1 MLFYKDLYR
10 KCDFL
15 CEGCI
20 EFYYERKCREML
32 GIQKIVGIKSTMLP
46 ISYIAINVNHMNGII
61 LYLSK
66 MEISIYYVTDALGY
80 SYY

>member
-20 EFYYERKCREML
+20 DFYYERKCREML
-32 GIQKIVGIKSTMLP
+32 GTQKYLVLTNTMLP
-46 ISYIAINVNHMNGII
+46 ISYIVINVNHMNGII
-61 LYLSK
+61 QYLSK
-66 MEISIYYVTDALGY
+66 MEISIYYVMDAFR
-80 SYY
+80 SP